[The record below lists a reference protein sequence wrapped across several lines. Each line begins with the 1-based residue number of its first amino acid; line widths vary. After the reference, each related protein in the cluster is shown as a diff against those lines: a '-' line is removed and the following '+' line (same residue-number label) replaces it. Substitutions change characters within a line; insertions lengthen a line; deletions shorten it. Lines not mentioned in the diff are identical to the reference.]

1 MFRRFRVRNIPCT
14 WPNCTSLFKSISGR
28 TQHINAVHVHAP
40 HIVPP
45 PIPLPSLSPSPGP
58 LPPSPGSPSPLA
70 DMFVDEE
77 EALPPNG
84 LMIETH
90 PLLTGDI
97 CDALGNP
104 LPDGSPPPARPA
116 RAANDYTPYESRVH
130 FEIVDFLFRKAKV
143 SGGNTDELMQLWG
156 AFSERAPFAD
166 HKELHESIDSISLA
180 DIPWQAFEVT
190 YTGPRPEHDV
200 PAWMEAVY
208 TVWYR
213 DPRDVLHAQL
223 GNADFAGE
231 MDHSP
236 KRMYHGAE
244 RVYKDFMSG
253 DWAWQQADTIAQDPT
268 THGATFCPIVLGS
281 DKTTVSVATGQNEYY
296 PLYLSN
302 GLVHNT
308 VRHAQRNAVSL
319 VAFLAIPKSV
329 YLVFYPV

>member
-1 MFRRFRVRNIPCT
+1 MSCSESDLNSCNV
-14 WPNCTSLFKSISGR
+14 
-28 TQHINAVHVHAP
+28 
-40 HIVPP
+40 
-45 PIPLPSLSPSPGP
+45 
-58 LPPSPGSPSPLA
+58 
-70 DMFVDEE
+70 
-77 EALPPNG
+77 
-84 LMIETH
+84 
-90 PLLTGDI
+90 GDI
-97 CDALGNP
+97 CDVLSNP

-116 RAANDYTPYESRVH
+116 RAANDYMPYESRVH
-130 FEIVDFLFRKAKV
+130 FEIADFLFRKAKV

-213 DPRDVLHAQL
+213 DPRNVLHAQL
-223 GNADFAGE
+223 GNADFADE

-308 VRHAQRNAVSL
+308 VRRAQRNAVSL

-329 YLVFYPV
+329 YLVFLPCMRY